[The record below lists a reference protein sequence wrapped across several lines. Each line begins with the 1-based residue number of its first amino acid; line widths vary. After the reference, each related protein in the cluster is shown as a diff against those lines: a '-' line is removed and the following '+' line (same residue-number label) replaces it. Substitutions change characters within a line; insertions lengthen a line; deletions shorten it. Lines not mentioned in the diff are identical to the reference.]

1 MQVFVDADS
10 HPCYYDMQMTLKTKV
25 CHCCGGNGKEFDH
38 RVVGAEMAK
47 KRHATGKSQSEMGRL
62 MGVSGPYI
70 CDLELG
76 KRCWRQEL
84 VDRFLEALN
93 S

>member
-1 MQVFVDADS
+1 MA
-10 HPCYYDMQMTLKTKV
+10 LKTKT

-38 RVVGAEMAK
+38 VSVGEEM
-47 KRHATGKSQSEMGRL
+47 KRRRKATGKSQSEVAKI
-62 MGVSGPYI
+62 MGVSDPYI

-76 KRCWRQEL
+76 RRNWRQEL
-84 VDRFLEALN
+84 IDGFLEAID